1 MATQDPIYL
10 LIRLLKKN
18 YKKNLT
24 PKHNNSNNNFKKKF
38 NLQTE
43 IEKLINELDDDS
55 FFMLLTEP
63 NLSQILKYIKSP
75 IFKAMGLEYH
85 LALKLLN
92 ILFSNSDRDSN
103 NNLIY
108 TEIRRNTNYMDFL
121 LIQDKILIQSMIAR
135 LQLLYDFKQRSNTT
149 IKQVIKKFQEFIKL
163 SYILCFLNGLDI
175 NKSFNSGNT
184 SSNNSSDTSSND
196 NQRKLHKKVYNID
209 KTLEY
214 LKDAEIMEIMKT
226 DFVYYINKYKSE
238 RPASRIS
245 LKFKNN
251 KNNLT
256 RKVRN
261 TVSQWPP
268 ETRV

>member
-1 MATQDPIYL
+1 M
-10 LIRLLKKN
+10 
-18 YKKNLT
+18 
-24 PKHNNSNNNFKKKF
+24 
-38 NLQTE
+38 
-43 IEKLINELDDDS
+43 
-55 FFMLLTEP
+55 
-63 NLSQILKYIKSP
+63 
-75 IFKAMGLEYH
+75 
-85 LALKLLN
+85 
-92 ILFSNSDRDSN
+92 
-103 NNLIY
+103 
-108 TEIRRNTNYMDFL
+108 
-121 LIQDKILIQSMIAR
+121 
-135 LQLLYDFKQRSNTT
+135 
-149 IKQVIKKFQEFIKL
+149 
-163 SYILCFLNGLDI
+163 
-175 NKSFNSGNT
+175 
-184 SSNNSSDTSSND
+184 
-196 NQRKLHKKVYNID
+196 YNID

>member
-1 MATQDPIYL
+1 MGIYTTCHQTHSIKKSQKKQHL
-10 LIRLLKKN
+10 L
-18 YKKNLT
+18 
-24 PKHNNSNNNFKKKF
+24 S
-38 NLQTE
+38 E
-43 IEKLINELDDDS
+43 ITRLINALDGDS
-55 FFMLLTEP
+55 FFNLLTEP
-63 NLSQILKYIKSP
+63 NLSQILKYINSP
-75 IFKAMGLEYH
+75 IFLTAIGLEYQ
-85 LALKLLN
+85 LAIKFLN
-92 ILFSNSDRDSN
+92 ILFPSDSHRDSN

-108 TEIRRNTNYMDFL
+108 TEIRQNTNYMDFL
-121 LIQDKILIQSMIAR
+121 LIQDNILIQSMIAR